1 MLAPSIDASGR
12 LHTASTTPTFPSG
25 NQALPRPFVFV
36 VLPRALPSVLRTN
49 AIVRTVGTARS
60 SAHSNNLSQPRT
72 RRLRVHKGDRL
83 FASSGVFGIARAGSC
98 LPQILPLAWCHW
110 RGILAFRQIL
120 ALALPLP
127 LPRRGG
133 DAANGKMRTP
143 PAILAFWRF
152 GVARWRRSNTDK
164 LNRHTRKSNIF
175 SHVST

>member
-1 MLAPSIDASGR
+1 MFAPSIDASGR
-12 LHTASTTPTFPSG
+12 LHTANTTPTFSSG

-36 VLPRALPSVLRTN
+36 VLPRALPSVLRTH

-72 RRLRVHKGDRL
+72 RRLRVRECDRL

-98 LPQILPLAWCHW
+98 LPQILPLARSPRQIRCHW

-127 LPRRGG
+127 LPLPRRGG
-133 DAANGKMRTP
+133 DATNGKMRTP

-152 GVARWRRSNTDK
+152 GVLAWRGGDALTLTN
-164 LNRHTRKSNIF
+164 
-175 SHVST
+175 